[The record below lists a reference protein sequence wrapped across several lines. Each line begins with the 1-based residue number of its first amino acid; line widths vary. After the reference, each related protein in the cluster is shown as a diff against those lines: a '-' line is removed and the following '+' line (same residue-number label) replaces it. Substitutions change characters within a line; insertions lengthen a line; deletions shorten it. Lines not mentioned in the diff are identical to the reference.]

1 MARITGLALCLLLA
15 SCGGSSDSDQVA
27 REAEFEKSMN
37 NVVLDGFFTVTG
49 RGDNAKLRKER
60 YEISSATKIAGD
72 LWTITSR
79 IQYGEH
85 DITAPVPVKILWAG
99 DTPVITLT
107 DIGIPGLGE
116 NFTAR
121 VAFYRDHYS
130 GMWWHGE
137 VGGNMYGVITPD

>member
-1 MARITGLALCLLLA
+1 MARFTAFALCFLLVA
-15 SCGGSSDSDQVA
+15 CSGSSDSDQA
-27 REAEFEKSMN
+27 ALEAEFEKSMQ

-72 LWTITSR
+72 LWTVTAR
-79 IQYGEH
+79 IKYGER
-85 DITAPVPVKILWAG
+85 DVTAPVPVKILWAG

-107 DIGIPGLGE
+107 DVGIPGLGE

-137 VGGNMYGVITPD
+137 VGGNMYGVIARE